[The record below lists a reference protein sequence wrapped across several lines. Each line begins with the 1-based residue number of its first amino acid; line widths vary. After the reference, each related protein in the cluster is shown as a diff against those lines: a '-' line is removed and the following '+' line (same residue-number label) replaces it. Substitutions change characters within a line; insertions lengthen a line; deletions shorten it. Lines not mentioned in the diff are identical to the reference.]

1 MMEQLGLHSW
11 WAVVWAFSLSIYY
24 PLTLA
29 MSYGMLRLPR
39 TRPLKDEDAF
49 PVTVLVSARN
59 EEKDIPRCIDSLIA
73 LDYPEDKLQI
83 VLVNDF
89 STDATGAIIDEYAAR
104 YSNIVAVHSE
114 KMPNNGLNAKA
125 RGIANGFTVATGDWV
140 LISDADAKVHPQ
152 WIRHTLGQL
161 EPETGMAGGALA
173 IEKNGF
179 ISMFEKGAWAFVQIF
194 NLGFAGLG
202 MPFVCVGPNMAIKR
216 SLYVAAGGLETSG
229 SGIAED
235 LALLKMVVAG
245 KQKIQTLFSPE
256 TTVSLTPVPTWTHLF
271 SQQRRWLAG
280 GLEFQEDYKFF
291 LSLGFAWGLSAA
303 SFAAF
308 GWLIFPKAWLL
319 LMLGRLPLDFLWF
332 LIQSRRMGQPHYL
345 DSMPF
350 ILLYQPFAFIWIPIS
365 FMFSKSIRW
374 MGEGYEIVF
383 DRKKGT
389 VSH

>member
-1 MMEQLGLHSW
+1 
-11 WAVVWAFSLSIYY
+11 
-24 PLTLA
+24 
-29 MSYGMLRLPR
+29 
-39 TRPLKDEDAF
+39 
-49 PVTVLVSARN
+49 
-59 EEKDIPRCIDSLIA
+59 
-73 LDYPEDKLQI
+73 
-83 VLVNDF
+83 
-89 STDATGAIIDEYAAR
+89 
-104 YSNIVAVHSE
+104 
-114 KMPNNGLNAKA
+114 
-125 RGIANGFTVATGDWV
+125 
-140 LISDADAKVHPQ
+140 
-152 WIRHTLGQL
+152 
-161 EPETGMAGGALA
+161 MAGGALA

-383 DRKKGT
+383 DRKKDS
-389 VSH
+389 VAH